1 MIHFQIPRNSTH
13 LYEDIGCFFTESIPP
28 PPGFKQIVTPMK
40 PVCSNSLSNYLYD
53 IKERIHLYEKEWDIY
68 KRYTNPY
75 EYIHTP
81 IPSIYNHT
89 DAKSFSNKYRGSNRS
104 ISKYKPLSRS
114 YFKMIE
120 LTNFFRLLD
129 INETSIQSIDAPI
142 SSFHLAEGPG
152 GFIEALA
159 NMRDNK
165 NDTYIGITILDDVY
179 DPNIP
184 AWKKSEYF
192 LKENPNVYIETG
204 ADKTGDILSIANFD
218 YCVDKYGSSMDIITG
233 DGGFDF
239 SVDFN
244 SQEINISRLL
254 FAQVAY
260 AICLQKQKGSFIL
273 KIFDCF
279 MQHTLDVLAILSS
292 FYEKVYITKPQ
303 TSRYANSEKYIVC
316 KDFLFEPSNA
326 NNFIPIIRSAF
337 EKMIDPMNVQYEIG
351 RFLSVPLSNY
361 FTTRVEELNAIFGQQ
376 QIENIHFT
384 ISLIDCKTRG
394 EKLNALIKSNI
405 EKCTVWC
412 LKHNC

>member
-13 LYEDIGCFFTESIPP
+13 LYEDIGCFFTESLAP
-28 PPGFKQIVTPMK
+28 PPGFDPIITPMK

-53 IKERIHLYEKEWDIY
+53 IKERIHLYEKEWDVY

-81 IPSIYNHT
+81 VPSSYNQT
-89 DAKSFSNKYRGSNRS
+89 DTKSFSNKYRGSNRS

-120 LTNFFRLLD
+120 ITNFFRLLD
-129 INETSIQSIDAPI
+129 VSETSIKSIDSPI

-152 GFIEALA
+152 GFIEALV

-218 YCVDKYGSSMDIITG
+218 YCVDKYGSKMDIITG

-260 AICLQKQKGSFIL
+260 AVCLQKQKGSFIL

-279 MQHTLDVLAILSS
+279 MQHTLDILAILSS

-316 KDFLFEPSNA
+316 KGFLFSPSDLND
-326 NNFIPIIRSAF
+326 FKSFIRSAF
-337 EKMIDPMNVQYEIG
+337 EKMIDPMNVHYDIG

-361 FTTRVEELNAIFGQQ
+361 FITRVEELNAIFGQQ

-405 EKCTVWC
+405 EKCTMWC
-412 LKHNC
+412 NKYNC

>member
-1 MIHFQIPRNSTH
+1 MIHFQIPRTPIN
-13 LYEDIGCFFTESIPP
+13 LYKDLDCSFSEGLPP
-28 PPGFKQIVTPMK
+28 PPGFEPIVTPMK

-81 IPSIYNHT
+81 VPSIYGQL

-129 INETSIQSIDAPI
+129 VNETSVQSIDSPI

-152 GFIEALA
+152 GFIEALV
-159 NMRDNK
+159 NMRENK
-165 NDTYIGITILDDVY
+165 NDTYIGITILDDLY
-179 DPNIP
+179 DVNIP
-184 AWKKSEYF
+184 AWKKSEHF
-192 LKENPNVYIETG
+192 LKDNSNVYIETG
-204 ADKTGDILSIANFD
+204 ADKTGDILSISNFN
-218 YCVDKYGSSMDIITG
+218 YCVDKYGSKMDIITG

-260 AICLQKQKGSFIL
+260 AICLQRHKGSFIL

-316 KDFLFEPSNA
+316 KGFLFTSMNA
-326 NNFIPIIRSAF
+326 NRFIPSIRSTF
-337 EKMIDPMNVQYEIG
+337 EKVIDPLNARYDIN

-361 FTTRVEELNAIFGQQ
+361 FTSRVEELNAIFGQQ

-384 ISLIDCKTRG
+384 ISLIDCKNRT
-394 EKLNALIKSNI
+394 EKLTALVKANV
-405 EKCTVWC
+405 EKCIMWC
-412 LKHNC
+412 TKHNC

>member
-1 MIHFQIPRNSTH
+1 
-13 LYEDIGCFFTESIPP
+13 
-28 PPGFKQIVTPMK
+28 MK
-40 PVCSNSLSNYLYD
+40 PICSNSLSNYLYD
-53 IKERIHLYEKEWDIY
+53 IKERIHIYEKEWDIY

-75 EYIHTP
+75 EYIHSP
-81 IPSIYNHT
+81 VPSIYNQT

-120 LTNFFRLLD
+120 ITNFFRLLD

-152 GFIEALA
+152 GFIEALV
-159 NMRDNK
+159 NMRENK

-179 DPNIP
+179 DANIP

-192 LKENPNVYIETG
+192 LNENPNVYIETG
-204 ADKTGDILSIANFD
+204 VDKTGDILSIANFD
-218 YCVDKYGSSMDIITG
+218 YCVDKYGSKMDIITG

-316 KDFLFEPSNA
+316 KGFLFSQSNR
-326 NNFIPIIRSAF
+326 NNFIPFIRSAF
-337 EKMIDPMNVQYEIG
+337 EKMIDPLNAQYEII

-361 FTTRVEELNAIFGQQ
+361 FISRIEELNAIFGQQ

-384 ISLIDCKTRG
+384 ISLIDSKTRG
-394 EKLNALIKSNI
+394 EKLNTLIKANV
-405 EKCTVWC
+405 EKCMLWC
-412 LKHNC
+412 SKHNC